1 MAILGNNNLVRR
13 NGRDLAAFSGQHNGV
28 GISRHFLLQPGAYER
43 GLGNDQR
50 HALTLHVRSHQRPV
64 CVVVFK
70 EGDEAGCYRHQLF
83 RRNVHVI
90 HFGGIDFE
98 KVAAVAHRNF
108 FPGEM
113 SASVHRRI
121 GLRHEEILFA
131 VGGKVFNLVAHAAFF
146 HLPIRRLD
154 KTKLIDARE
163 SAHRTD

>member
-1 MAILGNNNLVRR
+1 
-13 NGRDLAAFSGQHNGV
+13 
-28 GISRHFLLQPGAYER
+28 
-43 GLGNDQR
+43 
-50 HALTLHVRSHQRPV
+50 
-64 CVVVFK
+64 
-70 EGDEAGCYRHQLF
+70 
-83 RRNVHVI
+83 I

-131 VGGKVFNLVAHAAFF
+131 IGGKVFNLVAHAAFF

-163 SAHRTD
+163 SAHRTDQPNVWAFRRLDRTNAPIMGRMNVTHFESGTFSTETSRTES